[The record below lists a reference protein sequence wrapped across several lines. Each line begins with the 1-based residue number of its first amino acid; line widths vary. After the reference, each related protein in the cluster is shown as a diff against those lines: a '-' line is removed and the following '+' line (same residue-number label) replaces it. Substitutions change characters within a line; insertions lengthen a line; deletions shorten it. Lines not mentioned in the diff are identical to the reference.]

1 VGAGRARELG
11 YTDVH
16 VMSAG
21 IAGWEK
27 AKQPIETGEDALR

>member
-1 VGAGRARELG
+1 VRARDEFG
-11 YTDVH
+11 YPNVA

-27 AKQPIETGEDALR
+27 AKQPTEFGQPR